1 LLFAAGSAY
10 DGGVSKNIEVT
21 QRLMAVSAQYDVA
34 VEGEA
39 AEPHFTVR
47 GEFMT
52 TTPTLQLFDKA
63 SKLAATLKGN
73 VLKTKFQIKDEK
85 NQDLASLNFHAV
97 AFRKTFT
104 MTVGSKGYHANA
116 GVVGVVKDI
125 FECKDNEG
133 KIALVVS
140 KEPGIRDRFKI
151 ELREERDVP
160 FEVAVLAAVAL
171 HSRFYE

>member
-1 LLFAAGSAY
+1 MGR
-10 DGGVSKNIEVT
+10 VPKNILVT
-21 QRLMAVSAQYDVA
+21 QKLMSVSAQYEVV

-39 AEPHFTVR
+39 TPQHSVK
-47 GEFMT
+47 GDFMT
-52 TTPTLQLFDKA
+52 TTPSLQLFDKDNKLVA
-63 SKLAATLKGN
+63 SLKGN
-73 VLKTKFQIKDEK
+73 VLKTKFQIRGQKNDE
-85 NQDLASLNFHAV
+85 LASLNFSAV

-125 FECKDNEG
+125 FECKDNAG
-133 KIALVVS
+133 NIALVVS
-140 KEPGIRDRFKI
+140 KEPGIRDKFKL

>member
-1 LLFAAGSAY
+1 LRSAGSSAY
-10 DGGVSKNIEVT
+10 DDRVNKTIQVT
-21 QRLMAVSAQYDVA
+21 QRLMSMSAQYDVS
-34 VEGEA
+34 VENEPATHFMVKGEL
-39 AEPHFTVR
+39 
-47 GEFMT
+47 MT
-52 TTPTLQLFDKA
+52 ATPALQLFDKE
-63 SKLAATLKGN
+63 SKQVATLKGN
-73 VLKTKFQIKDEK
+73 VLKTKFRIADDK
-85 NQDLASLNFHAV
+85 NTEIASLNFNAI

-116 GVVGVVKDI
+116 GVVGVVKDT

-133 KIALVVS
+133 KVALIVS

-151 ELREERDVP
+151 ELREEKDVP

>member
-1 LLFAAGSAY
+1 MGP
-10 DGGVSKNIEVT
+10 VTTKTIQVT
-21 QRLMAVSAQYDVA
+21 QRLMSVSAQYDVS
-34 VEGEA
+34 VDGA
-39 AEPHFTVR
+39 AEPTFIVK

-52 TTPTLQLFDKA
+52 TTPTLQLFDKE
-63 SKLAATLKGN
+63 SKLVASLKGN
-73 VLKTKFQIKDEK
+73 VLKTKFQIRDDKNDE
-85 NQDLASLNFHAV
+85 LASLNFSAI

-133 KIALVVS
+133 KVALIVS

>member
-1 LLFAAGSAY
+1 M
-10 DGGVSKNIEVT
+10 VKIIQVT
-21 QRLMAVSAQYDVA
+21 QRLMSVSAQYDVT
-34 VEGEA
+34 VEGEPA
-39 AEPHFTVR
+39 TQFTVK
-47 GEFMT
+47 GELVT
-52 TTPTLQLFDKA
+52 ANPVLQLFDKEA
-63 SKLAATLKGN
+63 KLVGTLKGN
-73 VLKTKFQIKDEK
+73 VLKTKFRISDEK
-85 NQDLASLNFHAV
+85 NEELASLNFNAI

-104 MTVGSKGYHANA
+104 MTVGNKGFHANA
-116 GVVGVVKDI
+116 GVLGVVKDI

-133 KIALVVS
+133 KVALVVA

>member
-1 LLFAAGSAY
+1 MT
-10 DGGVSKNIEVT
+10 KTIQVT
-21 QRLMAVSAQYDVA
+21 QRLMAVSPQYDVT
-34 VEGEA
+34 VEGE
-39 AEPHFTVR
+39 PNTQFTIK

-52 TTPTLQLFDKA
+52 ATPTLQLFDKE
-63 SKLAATLKGN
+63 SKSVATLKGN
-73 VLKTKFQIKDEK
+73 VLKTKFKITDDKSAE
-85 NQDLASLNFHAV
+85 LATMNFSAI

-116 GVVGVVKDI
+116 GVVGVVKDT

-133 KIALVVS
+133 KTALVVS

-151 ELREERDVP
+151 DLHEEKAVP

>member
-1 LLFAAGSAY
+1 VPKTIL
-10 DGGVSKNIEVT
+10 VT

-34 VEGEA
+34 TIGEPDA
-39 AEPHFTVR
+39 PQFTVS

-52 TTPTLQLFDKA
+52 TTPSLELHDKEKKLVA
-63 SKLAATLKGN
+63 SLKGN
-73 VLKTKFQIKDEK
+73 VLKTKFQIRGAKAEE
-85 NQDLASLNFHAV
+85 LASLNFSAI

-104 MTVGSKGYHANA
+104 MTVGTKGYHANA

-133 KIALVVS
+133 TIALIVS
-140 KEPGIRDRFKI
+140 KEPGIRDKFKI
-151 ELREERDVP
+151 VLNEERDVP

>member
-1 LLFAAGSAY
+1 MS
-10 DGGVSKNIEVT
+10 
-21 QRLMAVSAQYDVA
+21 VSAQYDVT
-34 VEGEA
+34 VEGEPA
-39 AEPHFTVR
+39 QYLVK

-52 TTPTLQLFDKA
+52 TTPTLQLFDKESKQVA
-63 SKLAATLKGN
+63 SLKGN
-73 VLKTKFQIKDEK
+73 VLKTKFQIRGDKGEE
-85 NQDLASLNFHAV
+85 LASLNFSAV

-133 KIALVVS
+133 KVALVVS
-140 KEPGIRDRFKI
+140 KKPGIRDRFKI

>member
-1 LLFAAGSAY
+1 MAHTVAKL
-10 DGGVSKNIEVT
+10 IQVT
-21 QRLMAVSAQYDVA
+21 QRLVTVAPQYDVN
-34 VEGEA
+34 VDGETP
-39 AEPHFTVR
+39 EPFYTVK

-52 TTPTLQLFDKA
+52 TTPTLQLFDKDQ
-63 SKLAATLKGN
+63 KLVATLKGN
-73 VLKTKFQIKDEK
+73 VLKTKFHIRSDKNDE
-85 NQDLASLNFHAV
+85 LASINFSAI

-125 FECKDNEG
+125 YECKDNEG
-133 KIALVVS
+133 KVALVVS

-151 ELREERDVP
+151 DLREERDVP
-160 FEVAVLAAVAL
+160 VEIAVLASVAL

>member
-1 LLFAAGSAY
+1 MS
-10 DGGVSKNIEVT
+10 
-21 QRLMAVSAQYDVA
+21 VSAQYDVA
-34 VEGEA
+34 VDGA
-39 AEPHFTVR
+39 ADSAPHHTVK

-52 TTPTLQLFDKA
+52 TTPTLQLFDPEA
-63 SKLAATLKGN
+63 KLVATLKGN
-73 VLKTKFQIKDEK
+73 VLKTKFNIRNEK
-85 NQDLASLNFHAV
+85 NDELASVNFSAI

-104 MTVGSKGYHANA
+104 MTVGTKGYHANA

-133 KIALVVS
+133 KIALTVS

-151 ELREERDVP
+151 ELIEEKDVP

>member
-1 LLFAAGSAY
+1 MAS
-10 DGGVSKNIEVT
+10 VTTKTIQVT
-21 QRLMAVSAQYDVA
+21 QRLMSVSAQYDISVDGDA
-34 VEGEA
+34 V
-39 AEPHFTVR
+39 PFIVK

-52 TTPTLQLFDKA
+52 TTPTLQLFDKDNKLVA
-63 SKLAATLKGN
+63 SLKGN
-73 VLKTKFQIKDEK
+73 VLKTKFRISSDKNDE
-85 NQDLASLNFHAV
+85 LASLNFSAV

-116 GVVGVVKDI
+116 GVVGVVKDV

-133 KIALVVS
+133 KVALIVS

>member
-1 LLFAAGSAY
+1 M
-10 DGGVSKNIEVT
+10 SKNIQVT
-21 QRLMAVSAQYDVA
+21 QRLMAVSPQYEVA
-34 VEGEA
+34 VDGEGA
-39 AEPHFTVR
+39 SSYNVK

-52 TTPTLQLFDKA
+52 TSPQFQLFDKDT
-63 SKLAATLKGN
+63 KLLGTLKGN
-73 VLKTKFQIKDEK
+73 VLKTKFRICDDKDTE
-85 NQDLASLNFHAV
+85 LASLNFNAI

-116 GVVGVVKDI
+116 GVVGMVKDT

-133 KIALVVS
+133 KTALVVS

-151 ELREERDVP
+151 ELHEEKAVP

>member
-1 LLFAAGSAY
+1 MS
-10 DGGVSKNIEVT
+10 
-21 QRLMAVSAQYDVA
+21 VSAQYDVA

-39 AEPHFTVR
+39 ETPHYTVK

-52 TTPTLQLFDKA
+52 TTPTLQLFDKEA
-63 SKLAATLKGN
+63 KLAATLKGN
-73 VLKTKFQIKDEK
+73 VLKTKFNIRNEK
-85 NQDLASLNFHAV
+85 NEEMASVNFSAV

-104 MTVGSKGYHANA
+104 MTVGTKGYHANA

-151 ELREERDVP
+151 DLREERDIP
-160 FEVAVLAAVAL
+160 FEVAVLSAVAL